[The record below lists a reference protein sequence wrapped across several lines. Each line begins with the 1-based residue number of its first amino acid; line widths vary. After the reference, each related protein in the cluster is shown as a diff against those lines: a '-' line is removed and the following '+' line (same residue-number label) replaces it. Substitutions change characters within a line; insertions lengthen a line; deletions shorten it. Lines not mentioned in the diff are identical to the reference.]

1 MKRKILIRVII
12 TSLLLSY
19 LLIKIDINTIY
30 YIFIEMN
37 ITLLALT
44 APLIG
49 IMYAI
54 RTKKWQILLG
64 SVDVAIPFWNAYKIV
79 LVSTFYGALT
89 PGRVGELSRSFYL
102 KEKKAKTM
110 PTIMVDR
117 MVDIFCLLLLSV
129 LFVFIFFYDNN
140 LITLI
145 GLLIILFIA
154 GTIIITNEKIIS
166 FLFWIFR
173 QSGEVKKDYIISIKS
188 IMGNRRALFSVFI
201 FSLSYY
207 MVNLCVYWLILKAIN
222 PMLNDLIVFSL
233 PIIVLLS
240 NIPISISGLGVRE
253 FVSVTIFNMLNESSA
268 YGFSFSLMLYVLTI
282 LMPGIVGILWHHIDK
297 TVVIFKT
304 GNR

>member
-37 ITLLALT
+37 IILLALT

-253 FVSVTIFNMLNESSA
+253 FVSVAIFNMLNESSA
-268 YGFSFSLMLYVLTI
+268 YGFSFSLMLYILTI
-282 LMPGIVGILWHHIDK
+282 LMPGIVGILWYHIAK
-297 TVVIFKT
+297 TVVTFKT